1 MIFEIEMKIP
11 AGSRLI
17 GTRTKGN
24 KVIAVC
30 EFIQPKQLESEPR
43 RTIGYAVS
51 PLGITKKEKI
61 ICSTAIRITTRK
73 SMTDGMR

>member
-1 MIFEIEMKIP
+1 MFEIEMKIP

-30 EFIQPKQLESEPR
+30 EFIQPKQPEEPR
-43 RTIGYAVS
+43 RPIGYAVS
-51 PLGITKKEKI
+51 PLGIIKKEK
-61 ICSTAIRITTRK
+61 
-73 SMTDGMR
+73 

>member
-1 MIFEIEMKIP
+1 MFEIEMKIP

-30 EFIQPKQLESEPR
+30 EFIQPKQPESEPR
-43 RTIGYAVS
+43 RPIGYAVNS
-51 PLGITKKEKI
+51 LGIIKKEK
-61 ICSTAIRITTRK
+61 
-73 SMTDGMR
+73 